1 MRMQYKKGV
10 LLSIILSSIVFG
22 ACASGKEPDF
32 IISGR
37 ILNHKGGRLILIRQ
51 DNLHRKEST
60 EIGGIPVRAD
70 GTFSKGFNM
79 EPHLYQLNFYGRKT
93 LDLAIDH
100 GQKIE
105 IEADANDLSVI
116 KVKGSEDTAKLE
128 AYEKFRKESLDRL
141 VITVRN
147 QIAALGNA
155 NDPAGQSE
163 LARLGDLEI
172 VNYDRH
178 KDELIDFVQKTMPDS
193 IAVYATTIRWDGGHN
208 LPILE
213 SIAGSF
219 ASKHP
224 GLAVTK
230 RVREK
235 VELIRRNSVGGTA
248 AEIAM
253 PDSSG
258 HQIRLSTIKAKFI
271 LIDFWASWCPP
282 CRREAPELAA
292 IYEKYRPKGLEI
304 YSVSLDSDRQLWLNA
319 MKADNRAWPNVSTL
333 QEYETPAAFD
343 YSITALP
350 ANFLIDSDR
359 RVLARNLRVADLR
372 VKLEEL
378 LHD

>member
-1 MRMQYKKGV
+1 MRYKKRV
-10 LLSIILSSIVFG
+10 FLSIILSSIFVG
-22 ACASGKEPDF
+22 ACAAGADPDF
-32 IISGR
+32 VISGR
-37 ILNHKGGRLILIRQ
+37 ILNHKGGRLTLIRE

-60 EIGGIPVRAD
+60 EIGIIPVRTD
-70 GTFSKGFNM
+70 GTFSMGFNL

-93 LDLAIDH
+93 LDLAIDT

-105 IEADANDLSVI
+105 IEADANDLSAI
-116 KVKGSEDTAKLE
+116 KVKGSDDTAKLE
-128 AYEKFRKESLDRL
+128 AYERFRKESLDRL

-155 NDPAGQSE
+155 NDPAAQAE

-172 VNYDRH
+172 INYDRH
-178 KDELIDFVQKTMPDS
+178 KDELIGFVQKTMSDS
-193 IAVYATTIRWDGGHN
+193 IAAYATTVRWDGSHN
-208 LPILE
+208 LPMLE
-213 SIAGSF
+213 SIASSF
-219 ASKHP
+219 AVKHS
-224 GLAVTK
+224 GLAITE

-235 VELIRRNSVGGTA
+235 VDLIRRNSVGGTA

-258 HQIRLSTIKAKFI
+258 HQIRLSAIKAKYV

-282 CRREAPELAA
+282 CRREAPELSA
-292 IYEKYRPKGLEI
+292 IYDKYRTKGLEI
-304 YSVSLDSDRQLWLNA
+304 YGVSLDSDRQLWLNA
-319 MKADNRAWPNVSTL
+319 IRVDNRTWPNVSTL

-343 YSITALP
+343 YSITAIP

-359 RVLARNLRVADLR
+359 RVIARNLRVGNLR

-378 LHD
+378 LGD